1 MKHLLR
7 ILFLTLCLLM
17 LSVGGA
23 AAQEIIAMR
32 ANEKVWSLMNA
43 NKEEKPIVID
53 QLFDKCYWF
62 AHSFYA
68 HVRSG
73 EIVDIGVY
81 DGEPDFYIFAF
92 GRDLKKIET
101 HTLYL
106 PDDGFEDVPRSH
118 YLSMRHLASLTLL
131 ASNGRDLLTCFDDKV
146 GDILWLTP
154 LTITDVLAEIAYY
167 TYRDDYILPQ
177 TAHLTPQPIGKAEL
191 LAVKPR
197 KIRNRY

>member
-1 MKHLLR
+1 MRSQKI
-7 ILFLTLCLLM
+7 ILFLTLCLLTF
-17 LSVGGA
+17 SAGGA

-32 ANEKVWSLMNA
+32 ANEKVWSMRNA

-53 QLFDKCYWF
+53 QLFERCYWF
-62 AHSFYA
+62 AHPFYA

-177 TAHLTPQPIGKAEL
+177 TARLTPQPIGKAEL
-191 LAVKPR
+191 LAVKKR
-197 KIRNRY
+197 KVRNR

>member
-1 MKHLLR
+1 M
-7 ILFLTLCLLM
+7 TLCLLTF
-17 LSVGGA
+17 SAGGA

-32 ANEKVWSLMNA
+32 VNEKVWCMRNT
-43 NKEEKPIVID
+43 NKEGKPIVIN
-53 QLFDKCYWF
+53 QLFERCYWF
-62 AHSFYA
+62 AHPFYA

-167 TYRDDYILPQ
+167 TYHDDYILPQ
-177 TAHLTPQPIGKAEL
+177 TARLTPQPIGKAEL
-191 LAVKPR
+191 LAVKKR
-197 KIRNRY
+197 KLKKILTR